1 MPTYTIRNKKNGKTK
16 ELFMSISEMLKY
28 EKDHPNEEV
37 LCGAPLIHSG
47 TGLGV
52 IKSAKA
58 DEGFKDK
65 LREIAKR
72 NPGNT
77 MGDYTNF

>member
-1 MPTYTIRNKKNGKTK
+1 MPTYTIRNKKNGRTK
-16 ELFMSISEMLKY
+16 ELFMGISEMLEY
-28 EKDHPNEEV
+28 EKEHPNEEV
-37 LCGAPLIHSG
+37 MCGAPLIHSG
-47 TGLGV
+47 AGLGV
-52 IKSAKA
+52 IKSVAP

-77 MGDYTNF
+77 LNNYVKY